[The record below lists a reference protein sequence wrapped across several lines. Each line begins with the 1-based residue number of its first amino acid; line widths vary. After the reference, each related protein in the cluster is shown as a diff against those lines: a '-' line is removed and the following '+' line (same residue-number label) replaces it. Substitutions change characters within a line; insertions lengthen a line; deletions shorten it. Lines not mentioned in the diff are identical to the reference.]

1 MFDMKHGLI
10 AGALAVCL
18 ALGLGSAPAHAQ
30 SSELPVCNEASLWS
44 VAVTTEIDP
53 LGTLSLT
60 FLCTPDGWL
69 LVGASYCSVTGSC
82 SSD

>member
-1 MFDMKHGLI
+1 MFDMKHGFI

-30 SSELPVCNEASLWS
+30 SGELPVCNEASLWS
-44 VAVTTEIDP
+44 VAVTTETDL

-69 LVGASYCSVTGSC
+69 LVGVSYCSVTGSC

>member
-1 MFDMKHGLI
+1 MNSGFL
-10 AGALAVCL
+10 AGVLAVALSL
-18 ALGLGSAPAHAQ
+18 ASAFPGAAQAQ
-30 SSELPVCNEASLWS
+30 SGELPVCNEASLWS
-44 VAVTTEIDP
+44 VAVTTETDA

>member
-1 MFDMKHGLI
+1 MKSGFL
-10 AGALAVCL
+10 AGILAV
-18 ALGLGSAPAHAQ
+18 ALSVASALPGAAQAQ
-30 SSELPVCNEASLWS
+30 SGELPVCNEGSLWS
-44 VAVTTEIDP
+44 VAVTTETDA

-69 LVGASYCSVTGSC
+69 LVGVSYCSVTGNC